1 VEVKFYSSSQKL
13 SKSLVTKIKNLF
25 ACGDGVGVSRNLVHA
40 SVSGLVAAEEIL
52 RREKK

>member
-13 SKSLVTKIKNLF
+13 SRYLETKIKNLF

-40 SVSGLVAAEEIL
+40 SVSGIVAAEEIL
-52 RREKK
+52 KREEK